1 MWRLGVGVEELDAAE
16 WVEGVFS
23 IAILLGKKGVNKL
36 KKLLKLGRRS
46 RALGG
51 LGKVGSRVPFIPE
64 GSYLG
69 DSIVDTF
76 KDRILKILVRTY
88 YRNMQI

>member
-1 MWRLGVGVEELDAAE
+1 MRQFRVVGIRVEELDIAE
-16 WVEGVFS
+16 RVKGVFS
-23 IAILLGKKGVNKL
+23 IVILIGKEGVNKL

-51 LGKVGSRVPFIPE
+51 LGKVGSRVPSIRE
-64 GSYLG
+64 RSYLG

-76 KDRILKILVRTY
+76 KDKI
-88 YRNMQI
+88 

>member
-1 MWRLGVGVEELDAAE
+1 MRRFGVVGVGVEERDIAEQDAAE
-16 WVEGVFS
+16 RVEGVFS
-23 IAILLGKKGVNKL
+23 IVILLGKEGVNKL

-51 LGKVGSRVPFIPE
+51 LGKVGSGVPSIRE

-76 KDRILKILVRTY
+76 KDR
-88 YRNMQI
+88 N

>member
-1 MWRLGVGVEELDAAE
+1 MRRFRVVGIRVEELDTAVR
-16 WVEGVFS
+16 VEGVFG
-23 IAILLGKKGVNKL
+23 IVILIGKEGANKL
-36 KKLLKLGRRS
+36 KKLLKLRRRS

-51 LGKVGSRVPFIPE
+51 LGKVGSGVPSIRE

-76 KDRILKILVRTY
+76 KDRI
-88 YRNMQI
+88 